1 MIARAED
8 RLRCVNMAAVAYIL
22 ASDNIN
28 KCRCYYP
35 SIYKY
40 YKQKRTVQ
48 RVFGNCGNV
57 SSIDPCVCVQMPLKK
72 GEKMDLSFL

>member
-8 RLRCVNMAAVAYIL
+8 RLRYVNMTAVAYIL

-57 SSIDPCVCVQMPLKK
+57 SSIDPCLCANAVKK
-72 GEKMDLSFL
+72 KERK